1 MRIYNAHDGHLD
13 LISCAIG
20 HMRAK
25 GDKPL
30 EWAAAD
36 GKQTVL
42 GLFRRC
48 EIVEVQHI
56 RWLPVALQRHLQG
69 GGIHL
74 DAACID
80 EIAPR
85 IALIGVARR
94 IAHLPCAAS
103 LKGLDRLSA
112 GRPQYGG

>member
-1 MRIYNAHDGHLD
+1 MLVYNALDGHLD

-20 HMRAK
+20 HMRAE
-25 GDKPL
+25 GDKPF
-30 EWAAAD
+30 EGTAAD

-42 GLFRRC
+42 GLFRCR

-56 RWLPVALQRHLQG
+56 RRLSIALQRHLQG

-74 DAACID
+74 DAACVD

-85 IALIGVARR
+85 IALIGVALR

-112 GRPQYGG
+112 GRPQNGG